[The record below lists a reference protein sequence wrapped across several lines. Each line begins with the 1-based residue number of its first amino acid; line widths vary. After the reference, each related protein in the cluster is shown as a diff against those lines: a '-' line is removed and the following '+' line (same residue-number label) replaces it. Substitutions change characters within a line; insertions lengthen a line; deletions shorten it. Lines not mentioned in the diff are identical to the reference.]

1 MDSGGIVKVTDVEE
15 TALNVKNS
23 FDKAIL
29 EHEEKM
35 KLMKERL
42 NAEEEGKISAFSF
55 SLQSPELSVCYF
67 VCVFF
72 MIFTISYYQRTSL
85 FFILFSQR

>member
-15 TALNVKNS
+15 TTLNVKNS
-23 FDKAIL
+23 FDKAIM

-42 NAEEEGKISAFSF
+42 NAEEEGKILAFSF

-72 MIFTISYYQRTSL
+72 RFFRFFFDDRDIFY
-85 FFILFSQR
+85 

>member
-15 TALNVKNS
+15 TTLNVKNS
-23 FDKAIL
+23 FDKAIM

-42 NAEEEGKISAFSF
+42 NAEEEGKILAFSF

-67 VCVFF
+67 FCVF
-72 MIFTISYYQRTSL
+72 SG
-85 FFILFSQR
+85 FFDFFR